1 LAPAVV
7 VGEATAVRP
16 RAATTVDSPTA
27 AITITAERAV
37 AGSTAAV
44 VTEVAAGETVAVG
57 EAETRREEF
66 LMPET

>member
-1 LAPAVV
+1 VAEAEGQ
-7 VGEATAVRP
+7 VGQQ
-16 RAATTVDSPTA
+16 ATTVDSPTA
-27 AITITAERAV
+27 TITITAETAV

-44 VTEVAAGETVAVG
+44 VTEVAAGETVV

>member
-44 VTEVAAGETVAVG
+44 VTEVVAVG